1 MVRTSM
7 KWSIAQD
14 VEEFY
19 QPELEEEEEE
29 ECPECPDDYDDK
41 YDIFYM

>member
-19 QPELEEEEEE
+19 ESEPGEEEFPD
-29 ECPECPDDYDDK
+29 ECTDDYDDK

>member
-14 VEEFY
+14 VDEFY
-19 QPELEEEEEE
+19 ESDPEEEEEE
-29 ECPECPDDYDDK
+29 FLDPDDYDNK

>member
-19 QPELEEEEEE
+19 DSDPEEEEEE
-29 ECPECPDDYDDK
+29 DQPDDYDD
-41 YDIFYM
+41 YDTRYDMFYL

>member
-19 QPELEEEEEE
+19 QPEPEEE